1 MKKIL
6 LLLFFVL
13 IVCVLVPA
21 SSASDA
27 FYAPDLKVSRYT
39 QDTGSFT
46 VVNDGKKNTPA
57 EGFDVLIYYK
67 KFDNTSYKAVY
78 HTNDVI
84 APGYSKNFK
93 SSSAASKEI
102 KYGLIRVNPYKKFQ
116 EQDYNNNIRIFSV
129 IPCKIT
135 NYTAT
140 EQSYYDDGGYYWT
153 TYLSENNGNA
163 WADGNSTTC
172 ANGQYS
178 PLLST
183 NPIATGYNYYL
194 GYWARQ
200 HHWTWVNSPLY
211 VNGVEILGDYRGKQ
225 YRSNYVAV
233 SGVANNPHMHIYV
246 DVGYAKQLVYNAAKN
261 LWEGYIGYTSAKLR
275 NNLLIKIYSD
285 RTGEDA
291 TQDIID
297 YVSNVE
303 VYTCYIKNS
312 WSWFY

>member
-6 LLLFFVL
+6 LVLFFVL
-13 IVCVLVPA
+13 LVCALVPA
-21 SSASDA
+21 SSASDEL
-27 FYAPDLKVSRYT
+27 YAPDLKVSRYT

-46 VVNDGKKNTPA
+46 VANDGKKNSPA
-57 EGFDVLIYYK
+57 AGFEVLVYYK
-67 KFDNTSYKAVY
+67 KFDDTSYKAVY
-78 HTNDVI
+78 HTSDVI
-84 APGYSKNFK
+84 APGYSRSFVGA
-93 SSSAASKEI
+93 SAASKEI
-102 KYGLIRVNPYKKFQ
+102 KYGLIRVNPYKNFQ

-129 IPCKIT
+129 IPCKVS

-140 EQSYYDDGGYYWT
+140 EQTYYNDGGYYWT
-153 TYLSENNGNA
+153 TGLSENNGYA

-172 ANGQYS
+172 ANGGYS
-178 PLLST
+178 PLLSV
-183 NPIATGYNYYL
+183 NPIKTGYNYYL
-194 GYWARQ
+194 GYWGRQ
-200 HHWTWVNSPLY
+200 HHWTWVNNPLY
-211 VNGVEILGDYRGKQ
+211 VNGVEILGNYNGNR

-233 SGVANNPHMHIYV
+233 SGVTNNPNMHIYV
-246 DVGYAKQLVYNAAKN
+246 DVGYAKQLVYNTAKG

-291 TQDIID
+291 TQDIVD

>member
-6 LLLFFVL
+6 FLLFFVL
-13 IVCVLVPA
+13 LICAVVPA

-27 FYAPDLKVSRYT
+27 LYAPDLKVSRYT

-46 VVNDGKKNTPA
+46 ITNDGKKNSPT
-57 EGFDVLIYYK
+57 EGFDVLVYYK
-67 KFDNTSYKAVY
+67 KFDNTTYKAVY
-78 HTNDVI
+78 HTNTVI
-84 APGYSKNFK
+84 ANGYSKSFVGA
-93 SSSAASKEI
+93 SSASKEI

-116 EQDYNNNIRIFSV
+116 EQDYSNNIRIFSV
-129 IPCKIT
+129 IPSKINT
-135 NYTAT
+135 YTAT
-140 EQSYYDDGGYYWT
+140 EQAYYDDGGYWT
-153 TYLSENNGNA
+153 TLALSENNGYA

-172 ANGQYS
+172 SNGGYS

-183 NPIATGYNYYL
+183 NPIADGYNYYL
-194 GYWARQ
+194 GYWSRQ
-200 HHWTWVNSPLY
+200 HHWTWVDDPLY
-211 VNGVEILGDYRGKQ
+211 VNGVEIQGDYEGKQ

-233 SGVANNPHMHIYV
+233 TGVANNPHMHIYV
-246 DVGYAKQLVYNAAKN
+246 DVGYAKHLVYNAAKD
-261 LWEGYIGYTSAKLR
+261 LWEGYIKYTSAKLKD
-275 NNLLIKIYSD
+275 NLLIKIYSD

-297 YVSNVE
+297 YVSNAT